1 MYQIVSALNGF
12 IREEIL
18 PNPFDF
24 ISDNQLIVMLFTYLM
39 GGMILHIISFYMCG
53 VFYNRGQ
60 APVLGSVGYMMAFC
74 LNVWILINISKLFNS
89 ILTIGIIYFI
99 VVIFIF
105 ILINKIKK
113 LYVYDKNIK

>member
-24 ISDNQLIVMLFTYLM
+24 ISDNQLIVMLFTCLI
-39 GGMILHIISFYMCG
+39 GGMILHIISFSMCG

-60 APVLGSVGYMMAFC
+60 APVLGSIGYMMAFC
-74 LNVWILINISKLFNS
+74 WNVWILINISKLFNS
-89 ILTIGIIYFI
+89 ILTIGIIYVII
-99 VVIFIF
+99 VIAIF
-105 ILINKIKK
+105 KV
-113 LYVYDKNIK
+113 LYKVKEIVFMS

>member
-1 MYQIVSALNGF
+1 MYQIVSALNGL
-12 IREEIL
+12 IREEMI

-24 ISDNQLIVMLFTYLM
+24 ISDNQLIVMLFTCLI
-39 GGMILHIISFYMCG
+39 GGMILHIISFSMCG

-60 APVLGSVGYMMAFC
+60 APVLGSIGYMMAFC

-89 ILTIGIIYFI
+89 ILSISIVYFI

-105 ILINKIKK
+105 ILLNKIKK
-113 LYVYDKNIK
+113 IIFIS

>member
-1 MYQIVSALNGF
+1 MYQIVSTFNGF

-24 ISDNQLIVMLFTYLM
+24 ISDNQLIVMLFTYLI
-39 GGMILHIISFYMCG
+39 GGMILHIISFFMCG

-60 APVLGSVGYMMAFC
+60 APVLGSIGYMMAFS
-74 LNVWILINISKLFNS
+74 LNVWLLINISKIFDS
-89 ILTIGIIYFI
+89 ILTISIVYFI

-105 ILINKIKK
+105 ILLNKIKK
-113 LYVYDKNIK
+113 TICI

>member
-39 GGMILHIISFYMCG
+39 GGMILHIISFSMCG
-53 VFYNRGQ
+53 VLYNRGQ
-60 APVLGSVGYMMAFC
+60 APVLGSIGYMMAFC

-99 VVIFIF
+99 IIIVIFKG
-105 ILINKIKK
+105 LYKIKN
-113 LYVYDKNIK
+113 LLFIP

>member
-24 ISDNQLIVMLFTYLM
+24 ISDNQLMVMLFTYLM
-39 GGMILHIISFYMCG
+39 GGMILHIISFSMCG

-60 APVLGSVGYMMAFC
+60 APVLGSIGYMMAFS
-74 LNVWILINISKLFNS
+74 LNVLLLINISKLFNS
-89 ILTIGIIYFI
+89 VLTIGIIYVII
-99 VVIFIF
+99 VIAIF
-105 ILINKIKK
+105 KV
-113 LYVYDKNIK
+113 LYKVKEIVFMS

>member
-18 PNPFDF
+18 SNPFDF

-39 GGMILHIISFYMCG
+39 GGMILHIISFSMCG

-60 APVLGSVGYMMAFC
+60 APVLGSIGYMMAFS
-74 LNVWILINISKLFNS
+74 LNVWLLINLSKLFNS
-89 ILTIGIIYFI
+89 ILTISIIYVII
-99 VVIFIF
+99 VIAIFKV
-105 ILINKIKK
+105 LYKIKN
-113 LYVYDKNIK
+113 LVFIS

>member
-1 MYQIVSALNGF
+1 MYQIVSTLNGF

-24 ISDNQLIVMLFTYLM
+24 ISDNQLIVMLFTYLI
-39 GGMILHIISFYMCG
+39 GGMILHIISFFMCG

-60 APVLGSVGYMMAFC
+60 APVLGSIGYMMAFS

-89 ILTIGIIYFI
+89 ILTISIIYVII
-99 VVIFIF
+99 VIAIFKV
-105 ILINKIKK
+105 LYKIKN
-113 LYVYDKNIK
+113 LVFIS